1 MTFQITDLF
10 LEIKI
15 ISITLS
21 IVYLFFSIG
30 FFPFIFLKK
39 IKSLYLLIA
48 PSIGLALISNFSV
61 LLSLLGLTSKHIF
74 YISLPFILI
83 SIIFQ
88 FKYLLNNFHSI
99 FRLIKKNY
107 ILLLFPIIFVLV
119 TGIYSRPLI
128 TEKFLT
134 TVSMGNLDSFG
145 YNLVSDFFKNHS
157 LKTINKLDELPNING
172 YMANVEKSNRWGT
185 FLAQSY
191 LSSIFNVQSF
201 QIFYVLSIALTL
213 IILISTV
220 FIFRNLSS
228 YSIPT
233 ILFLIISIALN
244 PNFYYLVT
252 QSFLSQL
259 IFINYLL
266 LFPFFINKILKPKK
280 INYLNIL
287 ITTLFL
293 TAILLNYSE
302 GLIIV
307 FFIIFVYCFLL
318 VLKNNNLFGKIKRLF
333 LILIFTLV
341 INPFSLIWAMKAII
355 FQSQFVGIAGWSFP
369 YIISLPEM
377 IGLQDVNKNIPELNT
392 LLILNFIII
401 LILLLGI
408 QTKKYHKIL
417 ISFLLG
423 GLMSIVFFLIIKN
436 NSYAHYKISSSLIPI
451 VSIIF
456 FIGINKI
463 FYQFPNKHK
472 AQFLLMFLIIFT
484 ALNIYNSKEAF
495 IKSYTNYAS
504 VNSEMRKLKLTKI
517 TTNKYYFLTD
527 IPNNY
532 WPTIWASYFQPQK
545 QILSDKNYDVY
556 VSARKPEE
564 SFNITTLPI
573 LYLSSEKEFIENHF
587 PISEKIMN
595 TNYYNISTFN
605 NLLMFDKGFDN
616 NEYISK
622 NKLFRWMT
630 EEGIIKI
637 FNGKD
642 SSKQLCINLTS
653 FQNNE
658 TIQFS
663 LDNKTI
669 NKIVVPPIN
678 FIKSCFNLKPNTIN
692 TLKLTP
698 VDHVRI
704 NTSAS
709 DPRNLI
715 ININNFSF
723 N

>member
-1 MTFQITDLF
+1 M
-10 LEIKI
+10 
-15 ISITLS
+15 
-21 IVYLFFSIG
+21 FFSIG
-30 FFPFIFLKK
+30 FFPLVFLKK
-39 IKSLYLLIA
+39 IKSFYLLIA

-74 YISLPFILI
+74 YVSLPFILI

-107 ILLLFPIIFVLV
+107 IILLFPIILVLV
-119 TGIYSRPLI
+119 TGVYSRPLI

-134 TVSMGNLDSFG
+134 TVTMGNLDSFG
-145 YNLVSDFFKNHS
+145 YNLVSDFFKENS

-172 YMANVEKSNRWGT
+172 YMAGVKKANRWGT

-201 QIFYVLSIALTL
+201 QIFYVLLIALTI
-213 IILISTV
+213 IILFSTV
-220 FIFRNLSS
+220 FVFHNFFNNTPS
-228 YSIPT
+228 

-244 PNFYYLVT
+244 PNFYYLIT
-252 QSFLSQL
+252 QSFIGQI
-259 IFINYLL
+259 IFINYLI
-266 LFPFFINKILKPKK
+266 LFPFFVDKSLRQTKAS
-280 INYLNIL
+280 YFNIF
-287 ITTLFL
+287 IAALFL
-293 TAILLNYSE
+293 TTILLDYSE
-302 GLIIV
+302 GLVII

-318 VLKNNNLFGKIKRLF
+318 VLKNNNLFEKIKRLCF
-333 LILIFTLV
+333 ILIYTLIL
-341 INPFSLIWAMKAII
+341 NPFSLIWAIQTFI
-355 FQSQFVGIAGWSFP
+355 SQSKSVGNVGWPFP
-369 YIISLPEM
+369 YKISLPEM
-377 IGLQDVNKNIPELNT
+377 IGLQNVHKNLPELDKN
-392 LLILNFIII
+392 LILNFIIM

-408 QTKKYHKIL
+408 QIKKHQKIL

-423 GLMSIVFFLIIKN
+423 GLISIVFFLIFKN
-436 NSYAHYKISSSLIPI
+436 DSYTHYKITSSLIPI

-463 FYQFPNKHK
+463 FHKFPNNHK
-472 AQFLLMFLIIFT
+472 TILLLIFLIIFT
-484 ALNIYNSKEAF
+484 AINLYNSKESY
-495 IKSYTNYAS
+495 IKSYTTYTS
-504 VNSEMRKLKLTKI
+504 VNSEMRKLKFTNI

-532 WPTIWASYFQPQK
+532 WPTIWISYFQPQK

-556 VSARKPEE
+556 VSVRKPTE
-564 SFNITTLPI
+564 SINITMLPI

-587 PISEKIMN
+587 PISKKNMN
-595 TNYYNISTFN
+595 TNFYNISTFN
-605 NLLMFDKGFDN
+605 NLLTFDKGFDN

-637 FNGKD
+637 FNGEN
-642 SSKQLCINLTS
+642 SSKQLCINLTAY
-653 FQNNE
+653 QNNE
-658 TIQFS
+658 TIQLS
-663 LDNKTI
+663 LDNKI
-669 NKIVVPPIN
+669 LNKVVVPPI
-678 FIKSCFNLKPNTIN
+678 ISTESCFNLKSNTVS

-698 VDHVRI
+698 IDHI
-704 NTSAS
+704 QTNTNPL
-709 DPRNLI
+709 DTRDLI